1 MEASL
6 VVVSPL
12 KKWKNGFF
20 VDTQFLFEVNAVM
33 SPEDLALQ
41 MSRMKEHF
49 AELDAKLA
57 DPQIYAKQFECRV
70 LSAER
75 QRLGTVFRLYDDWSK
90 ALRELRENH
99 ELLQTEQDDSFKAL
113 LQNDIAELEAKAAAD
128 EKELTLMLLPPD
140 PNDARNTIVE
150 MRPAAGGEEAALF
163 TAEMFRVYMK
173 YAERRGWKF
182 ELLDMN
188 ETELGG
194 IKEAIFSLSG
204 DDVYSRMKFESGVH
218 RVQRVPA
225 TETGGRIHTSTI
237 TVSVLPEAEEMD
249 ELEIRP
255 EDLDISTFRSS
266 GPGGQNVN
274 RTDSAV
280 RIVHKPSGITV
291 ASQQERSQIRN
302 REIALRILKSKL
314 LEIQRREEAEKQ
326 AASKRSQIGTGDRS
340 ERIRTYNFPQNRVT
354 DHRFGVSAHDMPS
367 LMEGNLDLVIDPI
380 LEIES
385 RNALEAVLGGV
396 K

>member
-1 MEASL
+1 
-6 VVVSPL
+6 
-12 KKWKNGFF
+12 
-20 VDTQFLFEVNAVM
+20 M

-75 QRLGTVFRLYDDWSK
+75 QRLGTVFRLYDDWAK

-340 ERIRTYNFPQNRVT
+340 ERIRTYHFPQNRVT

-367 LMEGNLDLVIDPI
+367 LMEGNLDLVIDQI

-385 RNALEAVLGGV
+385 RNALEAVLGGA

>member
-1 MEASL
+1 
-6 VVVSPL
+6 
-12 KKWKNGFF
+12 
-20 VDTQFLFEVNAVM
+20 M

-75 QRLGTVFRLYDDWSK
+75 QRLGTVFRLYDDWAK

-354 DHRFGVSAHDMPS
+354 DHRFGVAAHDMPS
-367 LMEGNLDLVIDPI
+367 LMEGNLDLVIDQI
-380 LEIES
+380 LEIKS
-385 RNALEAVLGGV
+385 RNALEAVLGGA

>member
-1 MEASL
+1 
-6 VVVSPL
+6 
-12 KKWKNGFF
+12 
-20 VDTQFLFEVNAVM
+20 M

-75 QRLGTVFRLYDDWSK
+75 QRLGTVFRLYDDWAK

-302 REIALRILKSKL
+302 REIALRILNSKL
-314 LEIQRREEAEKQ
+314 L
-326 AASKRSQIGTGDRS
+326 
-340 ERIRTYNFPQNRVT
+340 
-354 DHRFGVSAHDMPS
+354 
-367 LMEGNLDLVIDPI
+367 
-380 LEIES
+380 
-385 RNALEAVLGGV
+385 
-396 K
+396 

>member
-1 MEASL
+1 
-6 VVVSPL
+6 
-12 KKWKNGFF
+12 
-20 VDTQFLFEVNAVM
+20 M

-75 QRLGTVFRLYDDWSK
+75 QRLGTVFRLYDDWAK

-182 ELLDMN
+182 ELLDMS

-340 ERIRTYNFPQNRVT
+340 ERIRTYNFPQGRVT
-354 DHRFGVSAHDMPS
+354 DHRINMTLYRLESFLDGDMDE
-367 LMEGNLDLVIDPI
+367 MIDALI
-380 LEIES
+380 LAE
-385 RNALEAVLGGV
+385 RTAQLTGEAE
-396 K
+396 

>member
-1 MEASL
+1 
-6 VVVSPL
+6 
-12 KKWKNGFF
+12 
-20 VDTQFLFEVNAVM
+20 
-33 SPEDLALQ
+33 
-41 MSRMKEHF
+41 
-49 AELDAKLA
+49 
-57 DPQIYAKQFECRV
+57 
-70 LSAER
+70 
-75 QRLGTVFRLYDDWSK
+75 
-90 ALRELRENH
+90 
-99 ELLQTEQDDSFKAL
+99 
-113 LQNDIAELEAKAAAD
+113 
-128 EKELTLMLLPPD
+128 
-140 PNDARNTIVE
+140 

-255 EDLDISTFRSS
+255 EDLDISTCRSS
-266 GPGGQNVN
+266 GRGGQNGN
-274 RTDSAV
+274 RTDSAGLRV
-280 RIVHKPSGITV
+280 CKASGIVGASRSGITV

-367 LMEGNLDLVIDPI
+367 LMEGNLDLVIDQI

-385 RNALEAVLGGV
+385 RNALEAVLGGA

>member
-1 MEASL
+1 M
-6 VVVSPL
+6 VVSPL

-20 VDTQFLFEVNAVM
+20 VDMQFLFEVNAVM

-182 ELLDMN
+182 ELLDMS

-385 RNALEAVLGGV
+385 RNALEAVLGGG

>member
-1 MEASL
+1 
-6 VVVSPL
+6 
-12 KKWKNGFF
+12 
-20 VDTQFLFEVNAVM
+20 
-33 SPEDLALQ
+33 
-41 MSRMKEHF
+41 MKEHF

-70 LSAER
+70 HSAER
-75 QRLGTVFRLYDDWSK
+75 QRLGTVFRLYDDWAK

-280 RIVHKPSGITV
+280 RIVHKPSGITA

-367 LMEGNLDLVIDPI
+367 LMEGNLDLVIDQI

-385 RNALEAVLGGV
+385 RNALEAVLGGA